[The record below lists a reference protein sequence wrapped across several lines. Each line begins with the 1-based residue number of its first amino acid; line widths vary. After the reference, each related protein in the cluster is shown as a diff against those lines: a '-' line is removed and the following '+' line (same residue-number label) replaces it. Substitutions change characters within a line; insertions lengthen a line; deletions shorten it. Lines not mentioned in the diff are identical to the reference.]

1 MLATLLPG
9 VREIRTPL
17 AVGYTWLLALWL
29 AVGHRIPDT
38 DRASG
43 VVADVYR
50 LAHAAGF
57 VAVGIAV
64 SVGAYI
70 VGVIATPIGL
80 SITYA
85 SGKLIRRTPVASITP
100 GHRRE
105 MKVTEAL
112 GYVVE
117 TRLADRLS
125 EDDAFRGRVVER
137 LTADPPPDAV
147 SVTSAEWD
155 DELLGNLWTRRW
167 AVYRTVHV
175 ENVVEQLQADR
186 YRIMWRLR
194 GVSDPIALEHD
205 RLQAEGDFRIAMFG
219 PLSAVCIVTGIRW
232 SPWFL
237 LALPLLVILIYVGVA
252 ARTEAEQS
260 LAAALASGSVVD
272 PALARL
278 DAQAM
283 PLRPAQ
289 TPPEP
294 GE

>member
-29 AVGHRIPDT
+29 AVGHRIPDS

-50 LAHAAGF
+50 LAHAAGI
-57 VAVGIAV
+57 VAVGVAV

-70 VGVIATPIGL
+70 LGVITTPIGL
-80 SITYA
+80 GIIYA
-85 SGKLIRRTPVASITP
+85 IGNLMRRTPAASITP
-100 GHRRE
+100 GHRRGQ
-105 MKVTEAL
+105 KVTEAL

-125 EDDAFRGRVVER
+125 EDSAFRGRVVEW
-137 LTADPPPDAV
+137 LTANPPPDAQ
-147 SVTSAEWD
+147 SVTSDGWE
-155 DELLGNLWTRRW
+155 DEVLGNLWTRRW
-167 AVYRTVHV
+167 AVYRAVHI
-175 ENVVEQLQADR
+175 ESVVEQLQADQD
-186 YRIMWRLR
+186 RILGRLR
-194 GVSDPIALEHD
+194 GTSDPIALEHD

-219 PLSAVCIVTGIRW
+219 PLAAVCIVTSIRW
-232 SPWFL
+232 SPWMFL
-237 LALPLLVILIYVGVA
+237 TLPLLIILIYVGVE
-252 ARTEAEQS
+252 ARTEAEQG
-260 LAAALASGSVVD
+260 LAGALASGRVID

-278 DAQAM
+278 DAQTM
-283 PLRPAQ
+283 PLRLAQ

-294 GE
+294 DQ